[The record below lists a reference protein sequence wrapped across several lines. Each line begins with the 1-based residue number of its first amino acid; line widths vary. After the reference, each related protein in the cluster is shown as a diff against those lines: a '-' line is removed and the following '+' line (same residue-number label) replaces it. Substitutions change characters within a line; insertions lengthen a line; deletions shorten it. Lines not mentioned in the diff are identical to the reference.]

1 MHIALIMV
9 CNYYALIIG
18 FIIQVYW
25 MESAEKCTQQKNMQT
40 SQRLPWRRV

>member
-1 MHIALIMV
+1 MHIALISS
-9 CNYYALIIG
+9 YYTLIPG

-40 SQRLPWRRV
+40 SKRLSWRRV

>member
-1 MHIALIMV
+1 MHIALLLV
-9 CNYYALIIG
+9 SNYYVLISG

-40 SQRLPWRRV
+40 SKRLSWRRV